1 MDTFFKT
8 LPTRHKTKKV
18 GIYYKE
24 IQKTVIDDRGNS
36 KVTILKDD
44 RVYSIQYK
52 DIDDKW
58 KFKTIG
64 KYSDGIREAY
74 CHQTRTK
81 IMNEVRLGE
90 QPDII
95 KKKNIQKEII
105 TLHQLFLNYQEQK
118 KSENKSL
125 LKAGQMYMVYIYK
138 RFGNQDID
146 TITTDDIVKFKQD
159 LLDKN
164 LAGSTINGNITFI
177 GTLFNLAIDDK
188 IYEKTNPVKSK
199 KLKSIKLDNAR
210 DRYLTTKEVQ
220 NLFDTVKQN
229 DILTMFVKLSLTTG
243 GRLETIL
250 NIQKKDMN
258 LDNGTITLKDLKTNT
273 TYTGFIS
280 DEIVQ
285 LLEKQN
291 GTLSPNSYI
300 VGGGLTKFATRT
312 LQRHLKYI
320 LDNLFNEGLDTRDA
334 KNRTVIH
341 TLRHTFASHLA
352 INGIPIFTIQKLMN
366 HQDIKMTMRY
376 AKLAPDSGKVAIQG
390 LYK

>member
-1 MDTFFKT
+1 MGVIYKT
-8 LPTRHKTKKV
+8 LPKRHKTKKV

-24 IQKTVIDDRGNS
+24 IEKTVTDNNGNS

-64 KYSDGIREAY
+64 KFSEGIREAY
-74 CHQTRTK
+74 CLSKR
-81 IMNEVRLGE
+81 NEILNKVRLGE
-90 QPDII
+90 QPEII
-95 KKKNIQKEII
+95 KKRVKKEII
-105 TLHQLFLNYQEQK
+105 TLDQIFKLYNEQK

-125 LKAGQMYMVYIYK
+125 LKCGQMYMVYIFK
-138 RFGNQDID
+138 RFGNQDIN
-146 TITTDDIVKFKQD
+146 TITTEDIVKFKQD

-188 IYEKTNPVKSK
+188 LYEKSNPVKSK
-199 KLKSIKLDNAR
+199 KLKAIKLDNAR
-210 DRYLTTKEVQ
+210 DRYLSTKEVQ
-220 NLFDTVKQN
+220 ELFDAIRQN

-250 NIQKKDMN
+250 NIQKKDIN
-258 LDNGTITLKDLKTNT
+258 LENGTITLKDLKTNT
-273 TYTGFIS
+273 TYTGFLS
-280 DEIVQ
+280 EDLHEQ
-285 LLEKQN
+285 LEKIYEQ
-291 GTLSPNSYI
+291 LKPNSYI
-300 VGGGLTKFATRT
+300 VGGELIKFATRT

-320 LDNLFNEGLDTRDA
+320 LDDLFNEGLDTKDA

-366 HQDIKMTMRY
+366 HSDIKMTMRY

>member
-95 KKKNIQKEII
+95 KKKNIKKEII
-105 TLHQLFLNYQEQK
+105 TLHQLFLNYKEQK
-118 KSENKSL
+118 KHENKSL
-125 LKAGQMYMVYIYK
+125 LKAEQMYMVYIYK

-146 TITTDDIVKFKQD
+146 TITTEDVVKFKQD

-188 IYEKTNPVKSK
+188 IYEKSNPVKSK
-199 KLKSIKLDNAR
+199 KLKAIKLDNAR

-220 NLFDTVKQN
+220 DLFDAVKEN
-229 DILTMFVKLSLTTG
+229 EVLTMFVKLSLTTD

-250 NIQKKDMN
+250 NIQKKDIN

-320 LDNLFNEGLDTRDA
+320 LDDLFNEGLDTRDA

-366 HQDIKMTMRY
+366 HSDIKMTMRY